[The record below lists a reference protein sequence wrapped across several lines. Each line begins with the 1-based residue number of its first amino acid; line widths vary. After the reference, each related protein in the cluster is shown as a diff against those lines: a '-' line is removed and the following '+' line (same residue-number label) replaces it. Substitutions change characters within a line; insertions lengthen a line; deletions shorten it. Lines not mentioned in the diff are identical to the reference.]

1 MALLTPLT
9 PDERTTFL
17 VVALPQKTLK
27 KVVGRLG
34 TAPEGVRIDGLSVW
48 DLAWSLVDFYEKD
61 LEVSGL
67 VDKTLRKEVGPSSL
81 ADAVAAPDGARMV
94 TWLLLDSLDPARDL
108 AWALLT
114 SSVEGAGELA
124 ASLVQTIIADYDYA
138 EEQARKE
145 EEAAAAASGEAP
157 PEPEPEIEDP
167 TIAIVKDVKRARSQS
182 ARALKRVSN
191 MKDRVRELEKG
202 LAAARLDLRKSE
214 IAREAL
220 DAERLRL
227 AGERDGL
234 RGQLQSGT
242 AGEVTRLTK
251 ELETTTRRARSLEV
265 DLDETRDAEA
275 TLARRFR
282 TLEEASRVGGPSG
295 QDDDVESGRGSG
307 AGWNVPVF
315 SDEFYESIRRWDR
328 KIVRNAFEKAYRL
341 AEDWR
346 HPSLRAIP
354 LEGLPD
360 YYRLRVATD
369 VRLIYRLLDGNRV
382 ELLSLIDRE
391 DLSRYVRN
399 AKTR

>member
-1 MALLTPLT
+1 VSLLSPLN

-17 VVALPQKTLK
+17 VVALPPKVLK
-27 KVVGRLG
+27 KLVGRLG
-34 TAPEGVRIDGLSVW
+34 TAPEGLRVEALSVW
-48 DLAWSLVDFYEKD
+48 ELAWSLVDFYETD
-61 LEVSGL
+61 RDVAAA
-67 VDKTLRKEVGPSSL
+67 VDKSLRKELGTSALV
-81 ADAVAAPDGARMV
+81 DAVSAPGGAQAV
-94 TWLLLDSLDPARDL
+94 TWLLLDAPDPARDL
-108 AWALLT
+108 AWAIL
-114 SSVEGAGELA
+114 SSDTEDGGPQA
-124 ASLVQTIIADYDYA
+124 ASLVQTIIAEYDEA
-138 EEQARKE
+138 EEQAKKE
-145 EEAAAAASGEAP
+145 AEATAAGAP
-157 PEPEPEIEDP
+157 APEDEPVVEDP
-167 TIAIVKDVKRARSQS
+167 TLAIKKDAQRARSQS

-191 MKDRVRELEKG
+191 MKDRLRELEKG
-202 LAAARLDLRKSE
+202 LETARRDLRASE
-214 IAREAL
+214 AGREQL
-220 DAERLRL
+220 DAERGRL
-227 AGERDGL
+227 AAERDAL
-234 RGQLQSGT
+234 RAQIQSGT
-242 AGEVTRLTK
+242 AGEVQRLTRD
-251 ELETTTRRARSLEV
+251 LETSIRRARSLET
-265 DLDETRDAEA
+265 DLDEARDAEA
-275 TLARRFR
+275 TLARRLR
-282 TLEEASRVGGPSG
+282 TLEDAARVGGPSAQG
-295 QDDDVESGRGSG
+295 DDDAGRGSG

>member
-1 MALLTPLT
+1 MALLTPLD
-9 PDERTTFL
+9 PDGRTTFL

-27 KVVGRLG
+27 KLVGRLG
-34 TAPEGVRIDGLSVW
+34 TAPEGLRVEALSVW
-48 DLAWSLVDFYEKD
+48 ELAWSLVDFYETD
-61 LEVSGL
+61 REVAAA
-67 VDKTLRKEVGPSSL
+67 VDKSLRKELETSALV
-81 ADAVAAPDGARMV
+81 DAVAAPGGAQAV
-94 TWLLLDSLDPARDL
+94 TWLLLDSPDPARDL
-108 AWALLT
+108 AWAIL
-114 SSVEGAGELA
+114 SSDVEDGGPSAV
-124 ASLVQTIIADYDYA
+124 SLVQTIIAEYDEA
-138 EEQARKE
+138 EERAKKE
-145 EEAAAAASGEAP
+145 AEATGEEP
-157 PEPEPEIEDP
+157 VEPEPEIEDP
-167 TIAIVKDVKRARSQS
+167 TVAIAKDAKRARSQK

-202 LAAARLDLRKSE
+202 LESARRELRTSE
-214 IAREAL
+214 TARAQL
-220 DAERLRL
+220 DAERGRL
-227 AGERDGL
+227 AAERDGL
-234 RGQLQSGT
+234 RAQIHGGT
-242 AGEVTRLTK
+242 AGEVARLAK
-251 ELETTTRRARSLEV
+251 ELETATRRARNLEV
-265 DLDETRDAEA
+265 DLDESRDAEA
-275 TLARRFR
+275 TVARRLR
-282 TLEEASRVGGPSG
+282 ALEEAARVGGPSAAA
-295 QDDDVESGRGSG
+295 DDDAGRGGG

-391 DLSRYVRN
+391 DLSRYVRQ